1 MVKCL
6 LEPISQSKISTNS
19 WYFAGRLSPFYS
31 KPLLNASFYFKHPKI
46 RDNGCPPPSVLL
58 TLHRCA
64 SFLPNWTPAHC
75 DWSPAVCEW
84 VGGWGQT
91 LTGKCH
97 SCVWLKLK
105 LKGPLLSGGPLFSS
119 RGVLLG
125 GGHCGN
131 RYKKLPISILEAR
144 CVTESFY
151 ISKKT
156 KRLFKRL
163 CFWVD
168 VQMIHKD
175 LLCGFNLLLGW
186 NLFRFPLKK
195 KRFR

>member
-1 MVKCL
+1 M
-6 LEPISQSKISTNS
+6 
-19 WYFAGRLSPFYS
+19 
-31 KPLLNASFYFKHPKI
+31 
-46 RDNGCPPPSVLL
+46 L

-64 SFLPNWTPAHC
+64 SFLPNWTPARC

-97 SCVWLKLK
+97 SCVWLKLR
-105 LKGPLLSGGPLFSS
+105 LKGPLLSGGPLLAS

-131 RYKKLPISILEAR
+131 RYKKLSISILEAC
-144 CVTESFY
+144 CVTGSFH

-156 KRLFKRL
+156 KRLFNRL
-163 CFWVD
+163 CFWVA
-168 VQMIHKD
+168 VQMIHKE

-186 NLFRFPLKK
+186 NLFKK
-195 KRFR
+195 KKVSLNACQC